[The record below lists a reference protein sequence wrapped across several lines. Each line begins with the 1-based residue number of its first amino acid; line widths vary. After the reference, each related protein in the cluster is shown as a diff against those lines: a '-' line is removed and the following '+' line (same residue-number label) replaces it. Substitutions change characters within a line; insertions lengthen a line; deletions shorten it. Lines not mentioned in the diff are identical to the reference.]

1 MPHAETEQTDDRR
14 PDAAHGSAMASP
26 WPLRTERL
34 TLRPHRAEDID
45 AVLAYRADPEVAR
58 YLLVP
63 PATRADVEERVAQ
76 KRSATGVRDPA
87 RELALVVEHEG
98 RVVGDVDLWLTDA
111 RGASAEIGWAFHPE
125 VAGRGF
131 ATEACAAVLRHA
143 FDHDGL
149 HRVVAQMNARN
160 AASAALAERIGMRR
174 EALHLQDWWSKG
186 AWSDTF
192 VYAALAT
199 DAPRD
204 HGDAVVVSAVL
215 LPDADGRV
223 LTVRK
228 RGTSTFMQ
236 PGGKPDPGESPEA
249 CALREV
255 AEELGLDLA
264 PERLELTGVHRTRA
278 ANEPGR
284 PLLATCY
291 THPHL
296 TGAAQPEVVPS
307 AEIEEVRWLD
317 PRDPLPPDLAPLLL
331 RVLAD

>member
-1 MPHAETEQTDDRR
+1 MPHAETEQTRDRPSDAPAG
-14 PDAAHGSAMASP
+14 PDTAAP

-34 TLRPHRAEDID
+34 TLRPYRAEDVEV
-45 AVLAYRADPEVAR
+45 VLAYRADPEVAR
-58 YLLVP
+58 YLLLP
-63 PATRADVEERVAQ
+63 PATRTDIEQRVAR
-76 KRSATGVRDPA
+76 KLPATGVRGPA
-87 RELALVVEHEG
+87 RELAVVVEHEG
-98 RVVGDVDLWLTDA
+98 RVIGDVDLWLTDE
-111 RGASAEIGWAFHPE
+111 RGASAEIGWAFHPD

-131 ATEACAAVLRHA
+131 ATEACAAVLAQA

-236 PGGKPDPGESPEA
+236 PGGKPDPGESPDA
-249 CALREV
+249 RCARWPRSW
-255 AEELGLDLA
+255 GS
-264 PERLELTGVHRTRA
+264 TW
-278 ANEPGR
+278 R
-284 PLLATCY
+284 PS
-291 THPHL
+291 
-296 TGAAQPEVVPS
+296 GWS
-307 AEIEEVRWLD
+307 
-317 PRDPLPPDLAPLLL
+317 
-331 RVLAD
+331 